1 MFVKKRQFI
10 DGTTTMKKETIVS
23 HEKSDAHDYA
33 ESIHFNTKVKP
44 TSAPGLKSCQQLEE
58 KEAKKMELLFRN
70 AHGVVKQRKSFKD
83 YEWLCRLDE
92 MKGLK
97 PGGTYRHAN
106 NAKIFAGFIADAEKN
121 SLREKIMK
129 ARFFSITSD
138 GSTDC
143 AITEQEI
150 VFIRLAVEGEL
161 LVWLN

>member
-1 MFVKKRQFI
+1 
-10 DGTTTMKKETIVS
+10 
-23 HEKSDAHDYA
+23 
-33 ESIHFNTKVKP
+33 
-44 TSAPGLKSCQQLEE
+44 
-58 KEAKKMELLFRN
+58 MELLFRN
-70 AHGVVKQRKSFKD
+70 AHAVVKQRKSFKD

-106 NAKIFAGFIADAEKN
+106 NAKIFAERN